1 MHNEEVKWKRIGER
15 LKNAREYL
23 DLSQDEV
30 ATSLGL
36 KRPAISKI
44 ENGKRKVDAVELA
57 QFSNLYEQ
65 SIESLTGTAPD
76 VPLPSNVKALARA
89 ATDLSEGDREKL
101 LVFAK
106 FLQNRPDE

>member
-1 MHNEEVKWKRIGER
+1 MSDEEIKWARIGER

-23 DLSQDEV
+23 ELSQDEV
-30 ATSLGL
+30 ANALGL

-44 ENGKRKVDAVELA
+44 ENGKRKVDAVELG

-76 VPLPSNVKALARA
+76 VPLPQNVKALARA
-89 ATDLSEGDREKL
+89 ATDLSTDDREKL
-101 LVFAK
+101 LDFAK
-106 FLQNRPDE
+106 FLQNRSD